1 MSDGDSS
8 SLSSDSTLER
18 LEGHK
23 YVRLTTYRRDGRE
36 VATPVWFAFP
46 DNASAGDRA
55 YVVTGLNSGK
65 VKRIRAGS
73 PVDLTPSD
81 WRGRPLHAAET
92 IRAGVRLLSD
102 EESGAAE
109 DALSKKYGLQY
120 RAFEFVE
127 GKVSRNPP
135 ERVFLE
141 LSSLE

>member
-1 MSDGDSS
+1 MSKED
-8 SLSSDSTLER
+8 LFA

-36 VATPVWFAFP
+36 VNTPVWFAFP
-46 DNASAGDRA
+46 ENAATGDEA

-73 PVDLTPSD
+73 TVDLTPSD
-81 WRGRPLHAAET
+81 WRGRPLRGAET
-92 IRAGVRLLSD
+92 VRAAARLLSG
-102 EESGAAE
+102 EESGVAE

-127 GKVSRNPP
+127 QKVPRNPS

-141 LSSLE
+141 LTPEG

>member
-1 MSDGDSS
+1 MSDDDR
-8 SLSSDSTLER
+8 SDPQALHA

-46 DNASAGDRA
+46 DNAATGDRA
-55 YVVTGLNSGK
+55 YVVTGLDSGK

-81 WRGRPLHAAET
+81 WRGRPLRDAGT
-92 IRAGVRLLSD
+92 VRAGARLLSD

-109 DALSKKYGLQY
+109 AALSKKYGYQY

-127 GKVSRNPP
+127 GRMSRNPS

-141 LSSLE
+141 LTPQGAPG

>member
-1 MSDGDSS
+1 MIRGG
-8 SLSSDSTLER
+8 LST

-23 YVRLTTYRRDGRE
+23 YVRLTTYHRDGRE
-36 VATPVWFAFP
+36 VHTPVWFAFP
-46 DNASAGDRA
+46 ENAATGERA

-81 WRGRPLHAAET
+81 WRGRPIQGAET
-92 IRAGVRLLSD
+92 VRTTARLLPD

-109 DALSKKYGLQY
+109 EALSKKYGLQY

-127 GKVSRNPP
+127 SRVPRNPP

-141 LSSLE
+141 LTPPE

>member
-1 MSDGDSS
+1 MSSED
-8 SLSSDSTLER
+8 LSA
-18 LEGHK
+18 LEGRK

-36 VATPVWFAFP
+36 VNTPVWFAFP
-46 DNASAGDRA
+46 ENAATGDKA

-81 WRGRPLHAAET
+81 WRGRPLRGAET
-92 IRAGVRLLSD
+92 IRAAARLLSG
-102 EESGAAE
+102 EESGVAE

-127 GKVSRNPP
+127 SRVPRNPP

-141 LSSLE
+141 LTARG